1 MEELSNG
8 AFRRCIELINA
19 GEVFKA
25 RAILARDVVWKD
37 ADNAAAWALMAHL
50 VDDRAEEIH
59 CLEQVVRLQPD
70 NHYARYRLLRLRN
83 NGTMSEEPLAATSR
97 PFRFTEPNSLEG
109 GVDLSNSWIMPQG
122 RKSKASRGLLG
133 WGVIPEM
140 QGTWPTGLKYRTIM
154 IPFSEEAI
162 QPMEKPLPLS
172 IIVRGMVDKLL
183 ILAILSALTLLL

>member
-1 MEELSNG
+1 LEELCNG

-19 GEVFKA
+19 GEIFKA
-25 RAILARDVVWKD
+25 RSILARDVVCRD
-37 ADNAAAWALMAHL
+37 ANNAAAWALMAHL

-83 NGTMSEEPLAATSR
+83 NGTIQEEPLATPSR
-97 PFRFTEPNSLEG
+97 PFRFSEHNSWEG

-122 RKSKASRGLLG
+122 RRSKASRGVLG

-140 QGTWPTGLKYRTIM
+140 QAAWPTGLKYRTIM
-154 IPFSEEAI
+154 IPFSEEVP
-162 QPMEKPLPLS
+162 QPRKKPLRLPHA
-172 IIVRGMVDKLL
+172 VRGIIEKLL
-183 ILAILSALTLLL
+183 ILAIISALTLLL